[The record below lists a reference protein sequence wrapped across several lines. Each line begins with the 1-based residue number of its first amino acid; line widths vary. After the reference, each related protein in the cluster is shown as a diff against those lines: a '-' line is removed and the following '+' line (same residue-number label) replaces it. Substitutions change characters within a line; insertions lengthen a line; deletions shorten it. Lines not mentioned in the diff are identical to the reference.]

1 MSDRAQRGRG
11 ATTSWIRR
19 AVTEHAG
26 LKVISLALALALAV
40 IVRGEREAVVAAV
53 IAVEYVDPPP
63 GRVLVTEPIE
73 TVRVLIKGP
82 WTRIKRFEERA
93 VPPIAVPIGGL
104 TEGEFAI
111 QPDLVQLPRGLEVVS
126 ISPRSVHVAYEPV
139 EQREVPLRARVVG
152 TPAPGWIVREVVV
165 TPSHMLVRGGRS
177 AITQLAGLDL
187 SAVSIEGQSLE
198 VADWARIVGVPA
210 GVDLGGAATVEV
222 RVDLVE
228 DR

>member
-1 MSDRAQRGRG
+1 MTAWLKRAL
-11 ATTSWIRR
+11 
-19 AVTEHAG
+19 TENAG
-26 LKVISLALALALAV
+26 LKLISLVLAIALAV
-40 IVRGEREAVVAAV
+40 IVRGEREAVIAAV
-53 IAVEYVDPPP
+53 IAVEYADPPP

-93 VPPIAVPIGGL
+93 VPPIAVPLGGL

-111 QPDLVQLPRGLEVVS
+111 QPDLVRLPQGLEVVS
-126 ISPRSVHVAYEPV
+126 ISPRSIHVAYEPV
-139 EQREVPLRARVVG
+139 EQREIPLRANVIG
-152 TPAPGWIVREVVV
+152 TPAPGWVVRDVVV
-165 TPSHMLVRGGRS
+165 TPSTMTVRGGRS
-177 AITQLAGLDL
+177 AMADLSKLDL
-187 SAVSIEGQSLE
+187 SAVSVEGQSLE

-210 GVDLGGAATVEV
+210 GVDLGGSATVEV